1 MAFSFTY
8 VCTKTAHLILLLG
21 GVLYRFFNSVGK
33 NPYHISPQ
41 WWYET
46 ECSENASGGTRWK
59 LSNFRTYFVCGC
71 ECGIFG
77 CYELAHFLY
86 WDLGSSKRTY
96 QNIEA
101 LACDYSRLKTWS
113 LCFYRCTHSVSFST
127 TNWDTKPQ
135 NDDAF
140 SDRVKKG
147 KTNIWVAKLP
157 VEFFDHAQLNKLSS
171 FNLFVSK

>member
-1 MAFSFTY
+1 MGPNSFSEKKFGICSHR
-8 VCTKTAHLILLLG
+8 VNKAKREL
-21 GVLYRFFNSVGK
+21 NS
-33 NPYHISPQ
+33 
-41 WWYET
+41 
-46 ECSENASGGTRWK
+46 ECSENASGGTTWK

-113 LCFYRCTHSVSFST
+113 LCFYRCTHSVSSST
-127 TNWDTKPQ
+127 TNWDTKPR

-140 SDRVKKG
+140 SERVIKG
-147 KTNIWVAKLP
+147 KTYELLSYQWSFLIMPNWTNYLP
-157 VEFFDHAQLNKLSS
+157 LIFL
-171 FNLFVSK
+171 